1 MAALAE
7 DAGTSDRIVQSA
19 AILFAEKGY
28 RNTTIQDICNRADAN
43 VASVNYYFRSK
54 ENLYR
59 EVWRFCRDLVEKTH
73 ALSSPPNQDPMARII
88 AQNEAAIRAIFDDG
102 PGGLFPK
109 IIHREMMDPS
119 PISEELR
126 EGFMEPLRQYLHEAL
141 REALGPKATESQL
154 ISCEIALIS
163 QRILLNNRGPLIRKL
178 LRDGNPTPEELETLI
193 DSLST
198 LIEGGILSLKVS
210 LDDGGET

>member
-43 VASVNYYFRSK
+43 VASVNYYSRSK

-126 EGFMEPLRQYLHEAL
+126 EGFMEPLRTSVLSNVLLMLAP
-141 REALGPKATESQL
+141 PKSPSSELSAVKPCAAS
-154 ISCEIALIS
+154 A
-163 QRILLNNRGPLIRKL
+163 NNVNSAANSADI
-178 LRDGNPTPEELETLI
+178 
-193 DSLST
+193 
-198 LIEGGILSLKVS
+198 
-210 LDDGGET
+210 

>member
-1 MAALAE
+1 MAALAKDE
-7 DAGTSDRIVQSA
+7 ATSDRIVQSA
-19 AILFAEKGY
+19 AVLFAEKGY
-28 RNTTIQDICNRADAN
+28 RSTTIQDICKRAGAN

-73 ALSSPPNQDPMARII
+73 ALLASADPDPMARIL
-88 AQNEAAIRAIFDDG
+88 AQQAAALRAIFDEG

-109 IIHREMMDPS
+109 MIHREMMDPC

-126 EGFMEPLRQYLHEAL
+126 DEFIEPLRQYLHEAL
-141 REALGPKATESQL
+141 REVLGPSATEGQL

-163 QRILLNNRGPLIRKL
+163 PRIILNNRGPLIKKL
-178 LRDGNPTPEELETLI
+178 LQAGDPTPEELEILI
-193 DSLST
+193 DSLSV
-198 LIEGGILSLKVS
+198 LIEGGIRNMKMFLNP
-210 LDDGGET
+210 GGEE